1 MIKRSQLCGATVVA
15 AAVAA
20 VCLLDFLLLRPLQA
34 AGSLDRLAVIVN
46 VLVTMIALPGL
57 LVGRALYLS
66 GHHLPAEHHTAY
78 ALVVTAVTAVTIWLL
93 AFVVLGRRAR
103 RRAARGSGGDPEIT
117 ARRSFLRRA
126 LSLGALGGVAGLGGY
141 AVLVEPRW
149 CAVRRLR
156 FALPGLPSALVGLR
170 AVQLTD
176 LHLGRFNSAAY
187 LRSVV
192 ARCNA
197 LEPDLVL
204 LTGDYVHGSARFIP
218 AVAAILGGLRSRLG
232 SFAVLGNHDHWED
245 AALTRRELREVGVR
259 LLDNG
264 RLFISGAG
272 VVGAAPRRWGALP
285 GRRRRPVGGPRQSGG
300 RAGRGR
306 SVVAPDPA
314 EPQPRLRRDASG
326 PHGAPRRLDARRTH
340 ARRAGPPPGPGDA
353 HRPLAPR
360 QQVRPGPR
368 ARAALSGLRL
378 GGAGHHD
385 PAAAHERATRGGV
398 DRAAAAARGDLTA
411 LPSA

>member
-1 MIKRSQLCGATVVA
+1 MALIKRSLLLGATVVA
-15 AAVAA
+15 AAVSA

-34 AGSLDRLAVIVN
+34 AGSLDSLAVIVN
-46 VLVTMIALPGL
+46 VLVTIIALPGL

-93 AFVVLGRRAR
+93 AFVVLSRRAR
-103 RRAARGSGGDPEIT
+103 RCSSDPEIT
-117 ARRSFLRRA
+117 ARRSFMRRA

-156 FALPGLPSALVGLR
+156 FALRGLPSELAGLK

-187 LRSVV
+187 LRGVV

-204 LTGDYVHGSARFIP
+204 LTGDYVHGSVKFIP
-218 AVAAILGGLRSRLG
+218 AVAAILGRLRSRLG

-245 AALTRRELREVGVR
+245 AALTRRELRKVGVR

-264 RLFISGAG
+264 RLFISSAG
-272 VVGAAPRRWGALP
+272 VGAVPPVGGGLCLAGVGDLWEDRVDLEAALGGVDPSLPRILLSHNPDFAETHQARTGPRVDLMLAGHTHGGQVCLP
-285 GRRRRPVGGPRQSGG
+285 GVGTPIVPSRHGSKYARGLVRGPRFPVFVSAGLGTTILPLRMNVRPEVVLIELQRRRRQI
-300 RAGRGR
+300 
-306 SVVAPDPA
+306 
-314 EPQPRLRRDASG
+314 
-326 PHGAPRRLDARRTH
+326 
-340 ARRAGPPPGPGDA
+340 
-353 HRPLAPR
+353 
-360 QQVRPGPR
+360 
-368 ARAALSGLRL
+368 
-378 GGAGHHD
+378 
-385 PAAAHERATRGGV
+385 
-398 DRAAAAARGDLTA
+398 
-411 LPSA
+411 